1 MNIVTYSPA
10 LTLLYVFLLLWI
22 LMEIDPKSFNRTQR
36 ILVPLITI
44 FLCISNHLLRELVD
58 SFTYGKLLIFCMH
71 IPTFFLF
78 LYIGKRGI
86 IKTAFMILTATV
98 FTAPTIFIGNF
109 VRRTL
114 FEGSPQALLLS
125 NIISYA
131 LMLLLVQL
139 IFRSGFNYLLT
150 YGDNRLFLLF
160 SLIPFVFYIYVFAA
174 VNQDFSALT
183 TPAGYIV
190 RILPTAEVFLFYFL
204 IPYVYKSLNE
214 KQILKSAQT
223 ALQLK
228 LTSAESQITLL
239 NETNTK
245 MAIYRHDIRHQ
256 LLLIDGLLCNNQP
269 QQALEFIKTI
279 LADLDAITPHQFC
292 ENKTVNLLCSA
303 YDSTAQRL
311 GVHLRIKTLL
321 PANLPLSD
329 TELCSVVSNGLENA
343 LLAASHPDIMDK
355 WVNFYCEVKNNKL
368 LLQIQNPY
376 IGQVVMRNGLPVSSK
391 GGHGYGCHSIQS
403 IIQKNGG
410 LSSFET
416 ENSIFTLRLFLP
428 LTNTPNKQ
436 NTNAAN
442 L

>member
-22 LMEIDPKSFNRTQR
+22 LIEIDPKSFNRTQR

-204 IPYVYKSLNE
+204 IPYVYK
-214 KQILKSAQT
+214 
-223 ALQLK
+223 
-228 LTSAESQITLL
+228 
-239 NETNTK
+239 
-245 MAIYRHDIRHQ
+245 
-256 LLLIDGLLCNNQP
+256 
-269 QQALEFIKTI
+269 
-279 LADLDAITPHQFC
+279 
-292 ENKTVNLLCSA
+292 
-303 YDSTAQRL
+303 
-311 GVHLRIKTLL
+311 
-321 PANLPLSD
+321 
-329 TELCSVVSNGLENA
+329 
-343 LLAASHPDIMDK
+343 
-355 WVNFYCEVKNNKL
+355 
-368 LLQIQNPY
+368 
-376 IGQVVMRNGLPVSSK
+376 
-391 GGHGYGCHSIQS
+391 
-403 IIQKNGG
+403 
-410 LSSFET
+410 
-416 ENSIFTLRLFLP
+416 
-428 LTNTPNKQ
+428 
-436 NTNAAN
+436 
-442 L
+442 